1 MAKFRKVQHLRS
13 SVQGKY
19 PTLEQVEY
27 GEITVNFYQGDEFLC
42 IRNKGIK
49 GDGSD
54 DAIVSFRTWPYI
66 QKVIEDNELVTAA
79 ALTTIKESCG
89 FNKEGEYVPS
99 SASTYISNTNSVT
112 EALEVLDKNLAQ
124 TYTKDEID
132 AKGFLTQVPDE
143 YVTNDEF
150 ESHASLVNEKLDG
163 LETSKQN
170 VLKAGS
176 GIEIDKDVIKCIL
189 DTTLYLVVSSLPTE
203 NIQDNKIYLVKSN
216 TSGDTNVYIEYAY
229 VGNNWEELGK
239 YKSEVNLDP
248 YLTQESASST
258 YLTKSS
264 AKSEYA
270 TLKIV
275 EDNEEVTAAALTVL
289 NESCGFNENAKFT
302 PSTDATYISN
312 TNSVTDALNVLDKN
326 LAQTYTKIDDRFITL
341 ETVIEDNEE
350 VTAAALTVLNESCG
364 FNENAKFTPST
375 DATYISNTNSVT
387 DALNVLDKNL
397 AQTQLTLSKAI
408 DVLDTKVPRAI
419 TIEHGDSRWD
429 TPSYSDKTQFLSD
442 KNVAFLRNNYNFE
455 LTLPFQHLTTIYYA
469 KYVSKSYFQD
479 TYNYIF
485 LVGEY
490 MVLISATSD
499 SSEITWHPILD
510 RQA

>member
-302 PSTDATYISN
+302 PSTN
-312 TNSVTDALNVLDKN
+312 
-326 LAQTYTKIDDRFITL
+326 
-341 ETVIEDNEE
+341 
-350 VTAAALTVLNESCG
+350 
-364 FNENAKFTPST
+364 
-375 DATYISNTNSVT
+375 ATYISNTNSVT

>member
-1 MAKFRKVQHLRS
+1 MQKMRKLQHLRS

-19 PTLEQVEY
+19 PEVGQIKY
-27 GEITVNFYQGDEFLC
+27 GEITVNFFQGDEFLC
-42 IRNKGIK
+42 IRNKGPK

-54 DAIVSFRTWPYI
+54 DAVVSFRAWPYI
-66 QKVIEDNELVTAA
+66 EKVILDNELVTAA
-79 ALTTIKESCG
+79 ALTTLKEACG
-89 FNKEGEYVPS
+89 FS
-99 SASTYISNTNSVT
+99 
-112 EALEVLDKNLAQ
+112 
-124 TYTKDEID
+124 
-132 AKGFLTQVPDE
+132 
-143 YVTNDEF
+143 
-150 ESHASLVNEKLDG
+150 
-163 LETSKQN
+163 
-170 VLKAGS
+170 
-176 GIEIDKDVIKCIL
+176 
-189 DTTLYLVVSSLPTE
+189 
-203 NIQDNKIYLVKSN
+203 
-216 TSGDTNVYIEYAY
+216 
-229 VGNNWEELGK
+229 
-239 YKSEVNLDP
+239 
-248 YLTQESASST
+248 
-258 YLTKSS
+258 
-264 AKSEYA
+264 
-270 TLKIV
+270 
-275 EDNEEVTAAALTVL
+275 
-289 NESCGFNENAKFT
+289 ENAKFT

-364 FNENAKFTPST
+364 FSEDAKFTPNA

-387 DALNVLDKNL
+387 EALNVLDNSL
-397 AQTQLTLSKAI
+397 SQTQLTLSKAI

-429 TPSYSDKTQFLSD
+429 TPSYSDKSQPLSN

-469 KYVSKSYFQD
+469 KYVSKSYSQD

-490 MVLISATSD
+490 MVLISAASD
-499 SSEITWHPILD
+499 SDGEITWHPILD

>member
-289 NESCGFNENAKFT
+289 NESCGFSEDAKFT
-302 PSTDATYISN
+302 PNADATYISN
-312 TNSVTDALNVLDKN
+312 TNSVTDALNVLD
-326 LAQTYTKIDDRFITL
+326 
-341 ETVIEDNEE
+341 
-350 VTAAALTVLNESCG
+350 
-364 FNENAKFTPST
+364 
-375 DATYISNTNSVT
+375 NS
-387 DALNVLDKNL
+387 LS
-397 AQTQLTLSKAI
+397 QTQLTLSKAL

-429 TPSYSDKTQFLSD
+429 TPSYSDMSQPLSN

-469 KYVSKSYFQD
+469 KYVSKSYSQD

-490 MVLISATSD
+490 MVLISAASD
-499 SSEITWHPILD
+499 NDGEITWHPILD

>member
-99 SASTYISNTNSVT
+99 SASTYISEATTVT
-112 EALEVLDKNLAQ
+112 EALDILDKNLAQ
-124 TYTKDEID
+124 TYTKDEVLVKLDNID
-132 AKGFLTQVPDE
+132 DRFIALETVIEDNELVTASALTTLKESCGFNKEGE
-143 YVTNDEF
+143 YVPSSASTYISEATTVTEALDILDKNLAQTYTKDEV
-150 ESHASLVNEKLDG
+150 LVKLDNIDDRFIT
-163 LETSKQN
+163 LET
-170 VLKAGS
+170 
-176 GIEIDKDVIKCIL
+176 VI
-189 DTTLYLVVSSLPTE
+189 
-203 NIQDNKIYLVKSN
+203 
-216 TSGDTNVYIEYAY
+216 
-229 VGNNWEELGK
+229 
-239 YKSEVNLDP
+239 
-248 YLTQESASST
+248 
-258 YLTKSS
+258 
-264 AKSEYA
+264 
-270 TLKIV
+270 

-302 PSTDATYISN
+302 PSTNATYISN

-375 DATYISNTNSVT
+375 NATYISNTNSVT
-387 DALNVLDKNL
+387 DALNVLDNSL
-397 AQTQLTLSKAI
+397 SQTQLTLSEAI

-429 TPSYSDKTQFLSD
+429 TPSYSDRSQSLSD
-442 KNVAFLRNNYNFE
+442 KNVAFLRNNDNFE

-469 KYVSKSYFQD
+469 KYVSKSYSQD

-490 MVLISATSD
+490 MVLINVTRD
-499 SSEITWHPILD
+499 DGEITWHPILD